1 MTVNLYWKWHIVY
14 IPNPS
19 NLTQCLCLMRFVRLS
34 CCWKGG
40 HVMCGRLLFS
50 AHQASR
56 SATGCKLWGGA
67 DPASVRA
74 RPRICR
80 IFPHTHY
87 PPAHKATHPK
97 YFLNTA
103 HPKHCPKP
111 ISLKQA
117 ANGYFDNGNCSNIV
131 LRWMKRYLAEFSLND
146 TFSRQDLPLVTDD
159 KARQWSE
166 LGPI

>member
-1 MTVNLYWKWHIVY
+1 MYKSDWRTDKNWKLSQSASLQVKLRQVLVLAFFKTLKKWHIVY

-19 NLTQCLCLMRFVRLS
+19 KLTYCLRLTSFVRLS

-67 DPASVRA
+67 GPASVRA

-87 PPAHKATHPK
+87 PPAHQSHPPQI
-97 YFLNTA
+97 L
-103 HPKHCPKP
+103 PKHRPPQAMHKANQPK
-111 ISLKQA
+111 ICGQWIFWQWQLLKH
-117 ANGYFDNGNCSNIV
+117 CS
-131 LRWMKRYLAEFSLND
+131 
-146 TFSRQDLPLVTDD
+146 
-159 KARQWSE
+159 
-166 LGPI
+166 